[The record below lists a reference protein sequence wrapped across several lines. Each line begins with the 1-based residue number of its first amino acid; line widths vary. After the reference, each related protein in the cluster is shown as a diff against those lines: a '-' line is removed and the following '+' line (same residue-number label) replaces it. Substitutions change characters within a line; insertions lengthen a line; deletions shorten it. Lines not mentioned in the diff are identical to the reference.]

1 MRLILW
7 RHGRTTFN
15 ATGRV
20 QGQLD
25 VGLDEVGV
33 AQAADA
39 AVRVA
44 DRQPTQIISSD
55 LQRAT
60 MTAAP
65 LAELTGLPVQLDP
78 RLRERYFGPWQGL
91 TGVELRER
99 YPDDFGRWLT
109 EEIVNPEI
117 ETIDDMAKR
126 VSAGLRDAVEQA
138 SEDAVVVIVTHGGSA
153 RVGCGSLL
161 RWPQSAWPTLAG
173 LHNCHRTELVHSV
186 TRGWQLDG
194 HNLA

>member
-25 VGLDEVGV
+25 VELDEVGL
-33 AQAADA
+33 AQAAES

-44 DRQPTQIISSD
+44 QRQPTHIVSSD
-55 LQRAT
+55 LQRASQ
-60 MTAAP
+60 TAAA
-65 LAELTGLPVQLDP
+65 LAELTGLPVRLDP
-78 RLRERYFGPWQGL
+78 RLRERHFGPWQGL
-91 TGVELRER
+91 SGAELRER
-99 YPDDFGRWLT
+99 YPEEYGRWST
-109 EEIVNPEI
+109 EEITNPEI

-126 VSAGLRDAVEQA
+126 VAAGLRDALEQA
-138 SEDAVVVIVTHGGSA
+138 SEDAVVVVATHGGSA
-153 RVGCGSLL
+153 RVGSGSLL
-161 RWPQSAWPTLAG
+161 RWPQSVWRTLGG

>member
-15 ATGRV
+15 AIGRV

-25 VGLDEVGV
+25 VELDEVGL
-33 AQAADA
+33 AQAAES

-44 DRQPTQIISSD
+44 QRQPTHIVSSD
-55 LQRAT
+55 LQRASR
-60 MTAAP
+60 TAAA
-65 LAELTGLPVQLDP
+65 LADLTGLPVRLDP
-78 RLRERYFGPWQGL
+78 RLRERHFGPWQGL
-91 TGVELRER
+91 CGAELRER
-99 YPDDFGRWLT
+99 YPEDYGRWPT
-109 EEIVNPEI
+109 EEIANPEI

-126 VSAGLRDAVEQA
+126 VAAGLRDAIEQA
-138 SEDAVVVIVTHGGSA
+138 GEDSVIVVVTHGGTA

-161 RWPQSAWPTLAG
+161 HWPHSVWPTLGA
-173 LHNCHRTELVHSV
+173 LHNCHRTELVHRV

>member
-15 ATGRV
+15 AIGRV

-25 VGLDEVGV
+25 VELDEVGL
-33 AQAADA
+33 AQAADS

-44 DRQPTQIISSD
+44 QREPTHIVSSD
-55 LQRAT
+55 LQRASR
-60 MTAAP
+60 TAAA
-65 LAELTGLPVQLDP
+65 LAELTGLPVRLDP
-78 RLRERYFGPWQGL
+78 RLRERHFGPWQGL
-91 TGVELRER
+91 SGAELRER
-99 YPDDFGRWLT
+99 YPEDYGRWPT
-109 EEIVNPEI
+109 EEIANPEI

-126 VSAGLRDAVEQA
+126 VAAGLRDAIEQA
-138 SEDAVVVIVTHGGSA
+138 GEDAVVVVVTHGGTA

-161 RWPQSAWPTLAG
+161 HWPQSVWPTLGA
-173 LHNCHRTELVHSV
+173 LHNCHRTELVHRV